1 MTMTATLDLP
11 QETNHPSHT
20 EHSPRLVINGLLA
33 CVFALVILVAFVG
46 FGSGA
51 AATGPL
57 RPASNSSVVN
67 DTIEVYVV
75 QPGDTLW
82 AIAERV
88 APAGTDLR
96 PIVDHLADESGG
108 AALEIGQ
115 HIVLDHA
122 TIAGLS

>member
-1 MTMTATLDLP
+1 MTMTATLDFSP
-11 QETNHPSHT
+11 ATNDPSNT
-20 EHSPRLVINGLLA
+20 NHSPRLVINGLLA
-33 CVFALVILVAFVG
+33 CIFALVILVAFVG

-57 RPASNSSVVN
+57 RPASTSSVV
-67 DTIEVYVV
+67 DDSIEVYVV

-96 PIVDHLADESGG
+96 PIVDHLAEESGG
-108 AALEIGQ
+108 DFVER
-115 HIVLDHA
+115 
-122 TIAGLS
+122 

>member
-1 MTMTATLDLP
+1 MTMTATLDFSP
-11 QETNHPSHT
+11 ATNDPSNT
-20 EHSPRLVINGLLA
+20 NHSPRLVINGLLA
-33 CVFALVILVAFVG
+33 CIFALVILVAFVG

-57 RPASNSSVVN
+57 RPASTSSVV
-67 DTIEVYVV
+67 DDSIEVYVV

-96 PIVDHLADESGG
+96 PIVDHLAEESGG

-115 HIVLDHA
+115 RIVLDHA